1 MNQYQVAGDG
11 LKKMFI
17 AQVGSIVC
25 TLIGLIPII
34 GKIAGIGSLVFLVIS
49 LVGLNQ
55 AGKQIA
61 GCKKAFSI
69 QIGVLIASIL
79 LSVVGAVLTLLATFV
94 GVLFI
99 AVLGIAVSVLS
110 FIAIYYICT
119 SVSEVLTQMGD
130 TESAKAG
137 DTAWKAML
145 VCQIVAVIATL
156 LSFVP
161 LLSSVVGFIS
171 TVVGVVGAIFYV
183 IFLNKSST
191 RLAA

>member
-110 FIAIYYICT
+110 FIAI
-119 SVSEVLTQMGD
+119 
-130 TESAKAG
+130 
-137 DTAWKAML
+137 
-145 VCQIVAVIATL
+145 
-156 LSFVP
+156 
-161 LLSSVVGFIS
+161 
-171 TVVGVVGAIFYV
+171 
-183 IFLNKSST
+183 
-191 RLAA
+191 

>member
-1 MNQYQVAGDG
+1 MNQYQVASDG
-11 LKKMFI
+11 LKKMFT

-25 TLIGLIPII
+25 TLISLIPII

-69 QIGVLIASIL
+69 QIGVLIAS
-79 LSVVGAVLTLLATFV
+79 VVGAVLTLLVAFV
-94 GVLFI
+94 GVLFSAVLDIVFAVLNFI
-99 AVLGIAVSVLS
+99 AV
-110 FIAIYYICT
+110 YYICT

-137 DTAWKAML
+137 DTAWKVML
-145 VCQIVAVIATL
+145 VCQIVAVFAALISFIPI
-156 LSFVP
+156 LSFVVS
-161 LLSSVVGFIS
+161 LIS
-171 TVVGVVGAIFYV
+171 TLVGVVGAIFYV

-191 RLAA
+191 RLSA

>member
-17 AQVGSIVC
+17 AQAGSIVC
-25 TLIGLIPII
+25 TLIGLIPIVGI
-34 GKIAGIGSLVFLVIS
+34 IAGIGFLVFLVIG

-69 QIGVLIASIL
+69 QIGMLIA
-79 LSVVGAVLTLLATFV
+79 SVVGAVLTLLATFV

-130 TESAKAG
+130 AESAKAG